1 MDRRLRRSDLP
12 VDTVA
17 LARFLIGKILVHD
30 LRGQRTS
37 GRVVEVEAYPVGDPA
52 GHAFGG
58 KAQRNAS
65 LYLTRGHAYVYFVY
79 GMYYCLRRC
88 EYHWCIR
95 VGDTPILIPQVF

>member
-37 GRVVEVEAYPVGDPA
+37 GRIVEVEAYPVGDPA
-52 GHAFGG
+52 GHTFGG
-58 KAQRNAS
+58 KTQRIAS
-65 LYLTRGHAYVYFVY
+65 LYLARAHAYVYYTQAHFIISSGFV
-79 GMYYCLRRC
+79 
-88 EYHWCIR
+88 WR
-95 VGDTPILIPQVF
+95 VVQEWKMASR